1 MIVDYC
7 HSNINKLENSVDN
20 KNPTQDH
27 INKLI
32 AIENALNN
40 YIKIDAV
47 NINNIKIKPMNK
59 TDEIKM
65 RQNEEQAF
73 KFLSKF
79 CEVEKEIIYEHDG
92 EWEENISQN
101 DNDIYM
107 DEHEICD
114 DIKLTNISKIIKLKE
129 KDFSNYEEENL
140 MLQNNYNN
148 YNDNKNTDQT
158 SKFKKMLKNTK
169 KRQVNIE

>member
-47 NINNIKIKPMNK
+47 NINNIKIKQMNK

-73 KFLSKF
+73 KFLNKDKF
-79 CEVEKEIIYEHDG
+79 KNY
-92 EWEENISQN
+92 
-101 DNDIYM
+101 
-107 DEHEICD
+107 
-114 DIKLTNISKIIKLKE
+114 LLKE
-129 KDFSNYEEENL
+129 STYL
-140 MLQNNYNN
+140 M
-148 YNDNKNTDQT
+148 
-158 SKFKKMLKNTK
+158 
-169 KRQVNIE
+169 

>member
-1 MIVDYC
+1 M
-7 HSNINKLENSVDN
+7 
-20 KNPTQDH
+20 
-27 INKLI
+27 LI
-32 AIENALNN
+32 
-40 YIKIDAV
+40 
-47 NINNIKIKPMNK
+47 
-59 TDEIKM
+59 T
-65 RQNEEQAF
+65 
-73 KFLSKF
+73 F

-140 MLQNNYNN
+140 MLQNKYNN